1 MLSSPTIEKLK
12 SMKLSGM
19 VKALEDQFHLG
30 GAAEL
35 NFEERL
41 GLMVEREYEER
52 SRRSLQRRLQVAKLR
67 YLACLEDLNYGGTRG
82 LDKSLILSL
91 AACGW
96 LRESHNVL
104 ITGAT
109 GVGKSYLACAL
120 GHRACLEGYRVAY
133 LRTPRLL
140 RELATAKGDG
150 SYAKLLEKWR
160 RTDLL
165 ILDDWGLAPL
175 SSEPCRDLLEI
186 LEDRY
191 QKAST
196 LVTSQQP
203 FDHWHKSMKSPTL
216 ADAILDRLF
225 HNAYRIDL
233 KGESK
238 RKTRA
243 QPWNPKPG
251 LKEKP

>member
-12 SMKLSGM
+12 TMKLSGM
-19 VKALEDQFHLG
+19 VKALEDQFQLG
-30 GAAEL
+30 GASDL
-35 NFEERL
+35 SFEERL
-41 GLMVEREYEER
+41 GLLVEREYEER
-52 SRRSLQRRLQVAKLR
+52 SMRSLQRRLRVAKLR
-67 YLACLEDLNYGGTRG
+67 YQACLEDLKYGETRG

-91 AACGW
+91 APCGW
-96 LRESHNVL
+96 IRESHNLL

-140 RELATAKGDG
+140 RELAAAKGDG
-150 SYAKLLEKWR
+150 RYAKILEKWKK
-160 RTDLL
+160 TDLL
-165 ILDDWGLAPL
+165 ILDDWGIAPL
-175 SSEPCRDLLEI
+175 SGEHCRDLLEI

-196 LVTSQQP
+196 LVTSQMP

-225 HNAYRIDL
+225 HNAYRIAL

-243 QPWNPKPG
+243 QPMTPKP
-251 LKEKP
+251 E